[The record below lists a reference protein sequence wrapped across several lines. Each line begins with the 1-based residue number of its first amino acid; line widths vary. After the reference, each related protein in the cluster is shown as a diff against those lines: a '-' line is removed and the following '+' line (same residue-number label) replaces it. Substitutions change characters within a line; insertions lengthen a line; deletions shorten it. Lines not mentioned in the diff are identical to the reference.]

1 MPAIVVTGST
11 DGIGLE
17 VVRQLLARGA
27 EHIVV
32 HARSEARGRPIVEAL
47 RARNRDR
54 RIDLAVAE
62 LSSLAQVAAMA
73 ARLLERLERISVLV
87 NNAGVGT
94 ATPRVRTGDG
104 FDVTWQVNYLAPVLL
119 TRLLLDRL
127 LASRPA
133 RVVNVSSAA
142 QAMGGG
148 IHFDDLD
155 LVRRSYPRMEAYC
168 QSKLAMVMWTYDL
181 AEELAG
187 RGVTVNALH
196 PGTYVD
202 TKMVRQSVGTP
213 WMGLA
218 EGARPVLRLAED
230 EDVRGVTGK
239 YFDMLE
245 ETSSAPT
252 SYDREARSRLRAV
265 TAASLAPWLASGDEA
280 AAHPS

>member
-27 EHIVV
+27 EHVVV
-32 HARSEARGRPIVEAL
+32 HARSEARGRPVVEEL
-47 RARNRDR
+47 RAGHRGR

-62 LSSLAQVAAMA
+62 FSSLAQVASMA
-73 ARLLERLERISVLV
+73 ARLSEQLERISALV
-87 NNAGVGT
+87 NNAGIGT

-104 FDVTWQVNYLAPVLL
+104 FDLTWQVNYLAPYLL
-119 TRLLLDRL
+119 TRLLLGRL
-127 LASRPA
+127 VASQPA
-133 RVVNVSSAA
+133 RVVNVSSVA

-155 LVRRSYPRMEAYC
+155 LKRGDYPRMEAYC

-181 AEELAG
+181 AEALAG

-213 WMGLA
+213 HMGLA
-218 EGARPVLRLAED
+218 DGARPVVRLAVED
-230 EDVRGVTGK
+230 DVRGITGK
-239 YFDMLE
+239 YFDMFE
-245 ETSSAPT
+245 ETASAPT
-252 SYDREARSRLRAV
+252 SHDPRARARLRAV
-265 TAASLAPWLASGDEA
+265 TERSVAPYADRREEP
-280 AAHPS
+280 AAHP